1 LDILE
6 YVMSCRVLNRGVE
19 QYTMT
24 ALVNYCKQHG
34 LAKIRGEY
42 IATEKNHTVGK
53 FYEQFG
59 FKQVSGT
66 ESQSVWELA
75 VADYVTP
82 ACYIQDDLLERSTG

>member
-1 LDILE
+1 
-6 YVMSCRVLNRGVE
+6 MSCRVLNRGVE

-34 LAKIRGEY
+34 LARIRGEY
-42 IATEKNHTVGK
+42 IATEKNHMVGK

-59 FKQVSGT
+59 FKKVSGT

-75 VADYVTP
+75 VADDGTP
-82 ACYIQDDLLERSTG
+82 EFFIQDEPR